1 MKRVLSLLLVL
12 SVALC
17 FCAPSVFAKKEYTAP
32 ETGERTEYVT
42 REQAIACFIKAVGSE
57 RFKSNSEIL
66 DKFSDKGEIS
76 FAYLDEMSAA
86 VFSGLIGG
94 YEDGTLRPQSP
105 ITRIEAL
112 VILNRALSR
121 IELGSWYEIE
131 FSDIPDWANKQI
143 KRLSAAGIVKGYGD
157 GRLGAGDLLTL
168 SQVNMLCERIVRYT
182 GPTGDFYNYINS
194 AWLDGTELASGEDF
208 RSDLSEIEA
217 KLNRETGD
225 IIFSLYRTHYNE
237 EKEYDKD
244 SAEFRII
251 TAYAAAADQGYRDR
265 IGFEPIEKY
274 ISSIDS
280 AVNITELAA
289 VSAELNMCGFPT
301 LLPLEADVSLKD
313 ASQCTM
319 AISNFYT
326 GISDSLIKSD
336 EKEKCLDFYTGYIE
350 KLARLCGDDNPK
362 QTARLAAEVCTVL
375 GAAKRDITDKT
386 ELAKSVEEWSI
397 EELSKKYS
405 GIDVK
410 RFLSELGLSRLKK
423 VSVYDMD
430 AAVAAA
436 RLMTAA
442 NSDKIKAY
450 LKAAVLD
457 SSAKYLNT
465 EAFNAYLEYKNNM
478 LGTNEHSIP
487 SDYAAGTVY
496 KLMEW
501 ELAQLYIERYFP
513 ENSKKLIENLTVDII
528 SEYERLISSCG
539 RMSPQARAAALDKL
553 KSISINA
560 AYPDDFGDYIDLSY
574 PMRTTAEGG
583 SIPEYKAEKAKSRA
597 KHTAELIESG
607 AAPSRGGWAVTSQT
621 VNAVYDPI
629 GNSIT
634 IPAGILCAPYFE
646 AAATYE
652 ENLGG
657 IGFVIAHE
665 ISHAFD
671 ALGAQFDSR
680 GVLNSRWTEADYAGF
695 NNMCKKVAEEY
706 SCISADGGIV
716 DGERTLNE
724 NVADL
729 AAMSCIL
736 SLAERKALD
745 LGKFFSAYARSWRIK
760 TSKNY
765 AEYMLTADEHSPSRV
780 RVNRVL
786 SNFDQFIDYYGVAE
800 GDGMFIPEDRRI
812 NVWK

>member
-1 MKRVLSLLLVL
+1 MKRVLSLLLLL

-32 ETGERTEYVT
+32 ESGERTDYVT
-42 REQAIACFIKAVGSE
+42 REQAIACFIKAVGID
-57 RFKSNSEIL
+57 RFKSDSEIL
-66 DKFSDKGEIS
+66 NKFSDKSEIS
-76 FAYLDEMSAA
+76 FAYLEEMSAA

-121 IELGSWYEIE
+121 IELGSWYEVE

-194 AWLDGTELASGEDF
+194 AWLDGTVLALGEDF

-225 IIFSLYRTHYNE
+225 IIFSLYRKHYNE
-237 EKEYDKD
+237 GREYDSD
-244 SAEFRII
+244 SVEFRII

-265 IGFEPIEKY
+265 IGFEPISKY

-280 AVNITELAA
+280 AVNMTDLAA

-301 LLPLEADVSLKD
+301 LLPLEADVSLRD
-313 ASQCTM
+313 SAHCTM
-319 AISNFYT
+319 AISKFYT
-326 GISDSLIKSD
+326 GISSALIKSED
-336 EKEKCLDFYTGYIE
+336 REKYMGFYTDYIE
-350 KLARLCGDDNPK
+350 RLARLCGDDNPEEL
-362 QTARLAAEVCTVL
+362 ARLAGEVCTSL
-375 GAAKRDITDKT
+375 GSVEREHDKT
-386 ELAKSVEEWSI
+386 ELARSVDEWSI

-410 RFLSELGLSRLKK
+410 KFLGELGLTRLKK
-423 VSVYDMD
+423 VSVYDAD

-436 RLMTAA
+436 KLMSAA
-442 NSDKIKAY
+442 NTDKIKAY

-457 SSAKYLNT
+457 TSAKYLNT

-478 LGTNEHSIP
+478 LGTDERSIP
-487 SDYAAGTVY
+487 SDYAVGTVSG
-496 KLMEW
+496 LMEW
-501 ELAQLYIERYFP
+501 ELAQLYIDRYFP

-553 KSISINA
+553 KNISVNA
-560 AYPDDFGDYIDLSY
+560 AYPDDFGDYVDLSY

-583 SIPEYKAEKAKSRA
+583 SIPEYKAERAKSRA

-607 AAPSRGGWAVTSQT
+607 AAPSRGGWAATPRT

-706 SCISADGGIV
+706 SCISVDGGMV

-729 AAMSCIL
+729 AAMSCVL
-736 SLAERKALD
+736 SLAERKVLD
-745 LGKFFSAYARSWRIK
+745 LGEFFSAYARSWRIK

-765 AEYMLTADEHSPSRV
+765 TEYMLAADEHSPSRV

-786 SNFDQFIDYYGVAE
+786 SNFDQFIEYYGVAE

>member
-1 MKRVLSLLLVL
+1 MKRVLSLLLLL

-32 ETGERTEYVT
+32 ETGERTDYVT
-42 REQAIACFIKAVGSE
+42 REQAIACFIKAVGID
-57 RFKSNSEIL
+57 RFKSDSEIL
-66 DKFSDKGEIS
+66 NKFSDKSKIS
-76 FAYLDEMSAA
+76 FAYLEEMSAA

-94 YEDGTLRPQSP
+94 YEDGTLRPQAP

-121 IELGSWYEIE
+121 IELGSWYEVE
-131 FSDIPDWANKQI
+131 FSDIPDWANRQI

-208 RSDLSEIEA
+208 CSDLSEIEA
-217 KLNRETGD
+217 RLNRETGD

-237 EKEYDKD
+237 ERKFESDTV
-244 SAEFRII
+244 EFRII

-265 IGFEPIEKY
+265 IGFEPISKY
-274 ISSIDS
+274 ISRIDS
-280 AVNITELAA
+280 AVNMTELAA

-301 LLPLEADVSLKD
+301 LLPLEADVSLRD
-313 ASQCTM
+313 SSHCTM
-319 AISNFYT
+319 AISKFYT
-326 GISDSLIKSD
+326 GISSALIKSEER
-336 EKEKCLDFYTGYIE
+336 EKYMRFYTDYIE
-350 KLARLCGDDNPK
+350 RLAQLCGDDNPEEL
-362 QTARLAAEVCTVL
+362 ARLAAEVCTAL
-375 GAAKRDITDKT
+375 GSVRRDIPDRK

-397 EELSKKYS
+397 DELSKKYN

-410 RFLSELGLSRLKK
+410 RFLGELGLSRLKK
-423 VSVYDMD
+423 VSVYD
-430 AAVAAA
+430 AEATAAA
-436 RLMTAA
+436 AMLMSAE

-457 SSAKYLNT
+457 SSARYLNT

-478 LGTNEHSIP
+478 LGTDERSIP
-487 SDYAAGTVY
+487 SDYAVGTVSG
-496 KLMEW
+496 LMEW
-501 ELAQLYIERYFP
+501 ELSQLYIDRYFP

-553 KSISINA
+553 KNISVNA
-560 AYPDDFGDYIDLSY
+560 AYPDDFGDYVDLSY
-574 PMRTTAEGG
+574 PMRTTTEGG
-583 SIPEYKAEKAKSRA
+583 SIPEYKAERAKSRA
-597 KHTAELIESG
+597 KHIAELIESG
-607 AAPSRGGWAVTSQT
+607 AEPSRGGWAATPMT

-671 ALGAQFDSR
+671 ALGAQFNSR
-680 GVLNSRWTEADYAGF
+680 GVLSSRWNEADYAGF
-695 NNMCKKVAEEY
+695 NNMCRRVVEEY
-706 SCISADGGIV
+706 SCISVDGGIV

-786 SNFDQFIDYYGVAE
+786 SNFDEFIEYYGVAE

-812 NVWK
+812 NIWK